1 MATELSPHRR
11 YYIKT
16 QGGRFLVHNR
26 HFLRRRVSASI
37 PVNTQQTEVTH
48 HDLAQDPPPRRSTH
62 SKHPTR
68 RLIEDT
74 TWN

>member
-1 MATELSPHRR
+1 MDIGQHCVSNRR
-11 YYIKT
+11 
-16 QGGRFLVHNR
+16 
-26 HFLRRRVSASI
+26 FLRRRVPASI
-37 PVNTQQTEVTH
+37 PANTRQTEVTH
-48 HDLAQDPPPRRSTH
+48 HDLAQDPPPRRSTR